1 MPFRWERW
9 NFNPHKIMGNF
20 EYDAKTNKPVFFK
33 NKYGELTDKNY
44 LPVNQSGFLINE
56 KEDIVD
62 NEGHVMFNKAMLTAQ
77 GYIPNLLSYQGKS
90 YKIKDIIG

>member
-1 MPFRWERW
+1 
-9 NFNPHKIMGNF
+9 MGNF

-62 NEGHVMFNKAMLTAQ
+62 TEGHVMFKKAMLTA
-77 GYIPNLLSYQGKS
+77 
-90 YKIKDIIG
+90 